1 MPTYVTLLN
10 WTDQGIRNVKES
22 PARLDAAKAA
32 FEGSGAKI
40 KEFFLLMGQYDMVII
55 SEAPSDE
62 VVAKLALTVGSL
74 GSARTVSMR
83 AFAEDEY
90 RKIIADLP

>member
-22 PARLDAAKAA
+22 PARLDAAKEA
-32 FEGSGAKI
+32 FERSGAKI

-62 VVAKLALTVGSL
+62 VVAKLALVVGSL